1 MRVSASARVLS
12 ALDEVIASE
21 NDKALLYLTHL
32 SCAVIA
38 RGEGFPSTNR
48 AKSINGEPTCIT
60 GAIWTAKDAVHYEQ

>member
-1 MRVSASARVLS
+1 MRVSTSAWVLS
-12 ALDEVIASE
+12 ALDEIVSPKYDE
-21 NDKALLYLTHL
+21 ALLYVTHL

-48 AKSINGEPTCIT
+48 AKSVDGEPTCIT